1 MRNILFII
9 TSSSIALCQVNTEVM
24 RGKNNGDGFVN
35 TIGFDFGF
43 EKSKEEVL
51 EVAGRYRLDY
61 LGKNGLQSF
70 LVLSYENGYEKEDG
84 TKNSIVNKGFG
95 HLRLNKNISNGL
107 YFELFSQYGFNDFLL
122 MKERTLFGSG
132 LRYKM
137 LNKKI
142 LSGYVGLGIMQEDEA
157 YSLDSIDNMSL
168 LRSTNYFSWKIQF
181 NENNSITNTAYLQL
195 DIKNSSDRRILY
207 DGELNIALNS
217 KLAFT
222 LSLNF
227 RHDSEP
233 HGGLGKTYTQI
244 KNGVEYNF

>member
-1 MRNILFII
+1 M
-9 TSSSIALCQVNTEVM
+9 
-24 RGKNNGDGFVN
+24 
-35 TIGFDFGF
+35 
-43 EKSKEEVL
+43 
-51 EVAGRYRLDY
+51 DY

-70 LVLSYENGYEKEDG
+70 LVLNYENGYEKEDG
-84 TKNSIVNKGFG
+84 IKNSIVNKGFG
-95 HLRLNKNISNGL
+95 HLRLTKNISNDL

-181 NENNSITNTAYLQL
+181 SENNSITNTAYLQL

-207 DGELNIALNS
+207 EGELSIALNS

-244 KNGVEYNF
+244 KNGLEYNF

>member
-1 MRNILFII
+1 MRKILFII
-9 TSSSIALCQVNTEVM
+9 AFSSIALCQVNTEVM
-24 RGKNNGDGFVN
+24 RGKNNDDGFAN
-35 TIGFDFGF
+35 TIGIDFGF

-51 EVAGRYRLDY
+51 EIAGKYRLDY

-70 LVLSYENGYEKEDG
+70 LVLNYENGYEKEDG
-84 TKNSIVNKGFG
+84 IKNSIVNKGFG
-95 HLRLNKNISNGL
+95 HLRLTKNISNDL

-181 NENNSITNTAYLQL
+181 SENNSITNTAYLQL

-207 DGELNIALNS
+207 EGELSIALNS

-244 KNGVEYNF
+244 KNGLEYNF

>member
-1 MRNILFII
+1 MRKILFII
-9 TSSSIALCQVNTEVM
+9 AFSSIALCQVNTEVM
-24 RGKNNGDGFVN
+24 RGKNNDDGFAN
-35 TIGFDFGF
+35 TIGIDFGF

-51 EVAGRYRLDY
+51 EIAGKYRLDY

-84 TKNSIVNKGFG
+84 IKNSIVNKGFG
-95 HLRLNKNISNGL
+95 HLRLTKNISNDL

-181 NENNSITNTAYLQL
+181 SENNSITNTAYLQL

-207 DGELNIALNS
+207 EGELSIALNS

-244 KNGVEYNF
+244 KNGLEYNF